1 MSSATKTRS
10 ISPVI
15 FALTLV
21 AALGGLLFG
30 YDTAVI
36 NGATNAL
43 RQFFITPLEND
54 PVLATATIIQFKG
67 IVTICLVIVVAL
79 ITSFIIKLFGKKKGL
94 LISAVLWLVGIIVL
108 YFFFLRGE
116 NVLTEGLGNS
126 IKGFTISS
134 ALVGC
139 IIGGSLGGYISQ
151 SIGQKKGIDPCCHP
165 LPDLRP
171 GIGHARETQ
180 FHGTGHHQLPL
191 SFTGLSGVSVWDWPP
206 CFLPCILLRLHR
218 QTSVA
223 SWFPGTS
230 SPLSLVCWWS
240 IL

>member
-1 MSSATKTRS
+1 MDNQSQSRS
-10 ISPVI
+10 IPPVI

-21 AALGGLLFG
+21 ATLGGLLFG

-54 PVLATATIIQFKG
+54 PVLASATIVQFKG
-67 IVTICLVIVVAL
+67 IVTFCLVIVVAL
-79 ITSFIIKLFGKKKGL
+79 ITSFIVKLFGRKRGML
-94 LISAVLWLVGIIVL
+94 LSGILWVVGIIVL

-151 SIGQKKGIDPCCHP
+151 SIGRK
-165 LPDLRP
+165 R
-171 GIGHARETQ
+171 
-180 FHGTGHHQLPL
+180 
-191 SFTGLSGVSVWDWPP
+191 GLILAAIL
-206 CFLPCILLRLHR
+206 FLISALGSAMPE
-218 QTSVA
+218 
-223 SWFPGTS
+223 
-230 SPLSLVCWWS
+230 
-240 IL
+240 